1 MTNYKYKIAEVKET
15 LKPTEV
21 DPALIQRIEKTY
33 GPVDMENDFFSAN
46 LKTYFKT
53 SSIDTETGSIG
64 HKIIKLASFTDS
76 LEKLYIATNA
86 LSDLVKS
93 PGGKDD
99 AVVVR
104 LYDSLKTVFNS
115 FRTHLRKYYPDQYA
129 AIKDK
134 LDEISSVSSNS
145 GFISGGEGENHNGP
159 RPKKEAFRAS
169 QFAFGKQKKSNY
181 DAYAQVGY
189 EKVSEGPGATFGPGP
204 SAGPEGVT
212 KNKYVTDFKYKL
224 VGKAGAQRAA
234 QGLPAKQIKEED
246 TNVEQYLQDI
256 SVSNPDNKKFIAS
269 RLMGFD
275 ELERKLNQLLPLL
288 QQAKHET
295 MDYYRQKPESFGIVY
310 GTDLANDYL
319 NDLIELFKK

>member
-1 MTNYKYKIAEVKET
+1 MGNFKFKLKEEKEI
-15 LKPTEV
+15 LKPKEV

-53 SSIDTETGSIG
+53 SSINTETGSVG
-64 HKIIKLASFTDS
+64 HKIIKLSSFADS
-76 LEKLYIATNA
+76 LEKLYTATNA

-99 AVVVR
+99 AIVVK
-104 LYDSLKTVFNS
+104 LYDNLKTLFNS
-115 FRTHLRKYYPDQYA
+115 YRTHLRKYYPDQYE
-129 AIKDK
+129 AIKNK
-134 LDEISSVSSNS
+134 LDEISDISSNS
-145 GFISGGEGENHNGP
+145 GFTSGGEGENHTGP
-159 RPKKEAFRAS
+159 SPRKSTYGAYTQAGFKK
-169 QFAFGKQKKSNY
+169 
-181 DAYAQVGY
+181 VT
-189 EKVSEGPGATFGPGP
+189 EGPGATLGFGPK
-204 SAGPEGVT
+204 AGPEGVT

-234 QGLPAKQIKEED
+234 QGLPAKQVNEAD
-246 TNVEQYLQDI
+246 TNVEQYLQDLN
-256 SVSNPDNKKFIAS
+256 VVNPDNKKFIAS

-275 ELERKLNQLLPLL
+275 EVETKLNQLLPLL

-295 MDYYRQKPESFGIVY
+295 MDYYRQNPESFSIVY

>member
-1 MTNYKYKIAEVKET
+1 MAKYKYKIAEAKET
-15 LKPTEV
+15 LNATEV
-21 DPALIQRIEKTY
+21 DPTLIQRVEKTY
-33 GPVDMENDFFSAN
+33 GPVDMKHDFFSSD

-53 SSIDTETGSIG
+53 KSVDPETGSVDSQV
-64 HKIIKLASFTDS
+64 IKLASFTDS
-76 LEKLYIATNA
+76 LEKIYTATQA
-86 LSDLVKS
+86 LSALVKS

-99 AVVVR
+99 AVVVK
-104 LYDSLKTVFNS
+104 LYDDLKTLFNS

-134 LDEISSVSSNS
+134 LDEISSISSNS
-145 GFISGGEGENHNGP
+145 GFISGGEGENHTGP
-159 RPKKEAFRAS
+159 SPRKSTYGAYTQAGFKK
-169 QFAFGKQKKSNY
+169 
-181 DAYAQVGY
+181 VT
-189 EKVSEGPGATFGPGP
+189 EGPGATLGFGPK
-204 SAGPEGVT
+204 AGPEGVT

-234 QGLPAKQIKEED
+234 QGLPAKQVNEAD
-246 TNVEQYLQDI
+246 TNVEQYLQDLN
-256 SVSNPDNKKFIAS
+256 VVNPDNKKFIAS

-275 ELERKLNQLLPLL
+275 EVETKLNQLLPLL

-295 MDYYRQKPESFGIVY
+295 MDYYRQNPESFSIVY

>member
-1 MTNYKYKIAEVKET
+1 MGNFKFKLKEEKEI
-15 LKPTEV
+15 LKPKEV

-53 SSIDTETGSIG
+53 SSINTETGSVG
-64 HKIIKLASFTDS
+64 HKIIKLSSFADS
-76 LEKLYIATNA
+76 LEKLYTATNA

-99 AVVVR
+99 AVVVK
-104 LYDSLKTVFNS
+104 LYDNLKTLFNS
-115 FRTHLRKYYPDQYA
+115 YRTHLRKYYPDQYA

-134 LDEISSVSSNS
+134 LDEISSISSNS
-145 GFISGGEGENHNGP
+145 GFISGGEGENHTGP
-159 RPKKEAFRAS
+159 SPRKSTYGAYTQAGFKK
-169 QFAFGKQKKSNY
+169 
-181 DAYAQVGY
+181 VT
-189 EKVSEGPGATFGPGP
+189 EGPGATFGLGP
-204 SAGPEGVT
+204 KAGPEGVT

-234 QGLPAKQIKEED
+234 QGLPAKQVNEAD
-246 TNVEQYLQDI
+246 TNVEQYLQDLN
-256 SVSNPDNKKFIAS
+256 VVNPDNKKFIAS

-275 ELERKLNQLLPLL
+275 EVETKLNQLLPLL

-295 MDYYRQKPESFGIVY
+295 MDYYRQNPESFSIVY

>member
-1 MTNYKYKIAEVKET
+1 MAKYKYKIAEAKET
-15 LKPTEV
+15 LKATEV

-33 GPVDMENDFFSAN
+33 GPVDMANDFFSSD
-46 LKTYFKT
+46 LKTYFKAT
-53 SSIDTETGSIG
+53 DVDPETGAVDSQV
-64 HKIIKLASFTDS
+64 IKLASFTDS
-76 LEKLYIATNA
+76 LEKLYTATTA

-99 AVVVR
+99 AVVVK
-104 LYDSLKTVFNS
+104 LYDSLKQTFNN

-134 LDEISSVSSNS
+134 LDEISTISSTS
-145 GFISGGEGENHNGP
+145 GFTSGGEGENHNGP
-159 RPKKEAFRAS
+159 SPRKSTYGAYTQAGFKK
-169 QFAFGKQKKSNY
+169 
-181 DAYAQVGY
+181 VT
-189 EKVSEGPGATFGPGP
+189 EGPGATFGPGP
-204 SAGPEGVT
+204 KAGPEGVT

-234 QGLPAKQIKEED
+234 QGLPAKQVNEAD
-246 TNVEQYLQDI
+246 TNVEQYLQDLN
-256 SVSNPDNKKFIAS
+256 VQNPDNKQFIAS

-275 ELERKLNQLLPLL
+275 EVERKLNQLLPLL